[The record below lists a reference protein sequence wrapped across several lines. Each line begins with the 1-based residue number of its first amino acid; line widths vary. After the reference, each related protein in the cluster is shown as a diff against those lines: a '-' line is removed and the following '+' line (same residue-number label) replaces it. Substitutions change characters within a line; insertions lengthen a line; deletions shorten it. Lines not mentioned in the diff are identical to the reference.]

1 MVLFNENASAIIEES
16 DLNNNFKNIFNDL
29 WLDKLLR
36 NEMKKN
42 LKKLSK
48 PEATEQIVKYIKQIL
63 IDKI

>member
-1 MVLFNENASAIIEES
+1 LFNENASAIIEES

-29 WLDKLLR
+29 WLNKLLR

-42 LKKLSK
+42 LKNLSK
-48 PEATEQIVKYIKQIL
+48 PEATEQIVKYIKQIS